1 MLDIWQ
7 KFNAAMPVQKVT
19 REEVIQ
25 KSLPVFRQR
34 GYYNTSMTDLAEA
47 CGLQKGS
54 FYHYFDSKESLMK
67 EVLGAVSSY
76 FENKIFAIAY
86 DESLLPVERLQKVL
100 DKQIRAVTNT
110 KGGCLMGNTAIETAL
125 LTDEFK
131 PIMEAFFDGYVKA
144 LAAIYSTQFS
154 AQAANQLAQQ
164 AAMEFEG
171 ALILVKMSGKEQLLH
186 DAAHRI
192 VERLKS

>member
-1 MLDIWQ
+1 
-7 KFNAAMPVQKVT
+7 MPVQKVT

-25 KSLPVFRQR
+25 KSLPIFRQR
-34 GYYNTSMTDLAEA
+34 GYYNTSMSDLAEA

-67 EVLGAVSSY
+67 EVLEAVSSY

-86 DESLLPVERLQKVL
+86 DESLLPAERLQKML
-100 DKQIRAVTNT
+100 DKQIRAVTST

-131 PIMEAFFDGYVKA
+131 PIMEAFFSGYVEA
-144 LAAIYSTQFS
+144 LSTIYSTQFS
-154 AQAANQLAQQ
+154 AKEALELAEQ

-171 ALILVKMSGKEQLLH
+171 ALILVKMSGREQLLH

-192 VERLKS
+192 IKRLNS